1 MNAETNRSQ
10 RMHSGSVSQPKESRF
25 SSAAIRLFQWLIR
38 GEAVA
43 LLFLF
48 AVLPR
53 LSQAQIIDTLPS
65 DTLPADT
72 VDQTARFLEAQ
83 ENSAVP
89 MSILPYIGVDGP
101 RAPLARIVLSRDS
114 IEWAMNET
122 LGDLLMRVP
131 GVFLWRGGW
140 LGRPEYP
147 NYQGRGATSVEYY
160 QDGLLMV
167 PMGRDSVAIDPSLI
181 ALGFLE
187 RVEIERWPGL
197 LRVHLFTWRDAS
209 RAARSRVGLAT
220 GDKDISRYLGVLER
234 RFGKGFGFA
243 VAADYFDAPTG
254 SVFSSSHT
262 NTSYWLQ
269 FGYVPTENFGVQ
281 AQTLRLSPNRQAFE
295 RLQDDT
301 IGDFLRGD
309 RSDDQVRMFYK
320 RGAGD
325 RGLRFDLLYNHS
337 RWKGSQVE
345 QSLDRAGAVVSLRGP
360 SIQLGGSAMYQS
372 RWTSLDVRGHA
383 GWTGI
388 RGLAVNGEAVFQ
400 QHDGERS
407 SRWLAG
413 RAGLQLPL
421 GVVLSGAVR
430 AGTVV
435 AAPSIETDSA
445 QTIVDFSG
453 HLSWQRKR
461 LGLEVG
467 LTQTDAFRP
476 HTPQPFLLIDS
487 LRPSGTTQWVTVS
500 ARVSPL
506 QWMTIE
512 GWYSDPLEGSID
524 GIPPT
529 HSSIT
534 GTIRS
539 KFLRTF
545 PSGIFDLKLQL
556 GMEAWSDG
564 VIGRD
569 TGGAAIFH
577 GGATF
582 FRSVVEMKLGSLI
595 FFWDRLNLSGNKRSY
610 VPEYLVPRFGSTF
623 GARWEFAN

>member
-1 MNAETNRSQ
+1 MKLFGEHQPTNNSYRVLRLVLTACLPVRLSAL
-10 RMHSGSVSQPKESRF
+10 
-25 SSAAIRLFQWLIR
+25 AAIS
-38 GEAVA
+38 
-43 LLFLF
+43 LL
-48 AVLPR
+48 VG
-53 LSQAQIIDTLPS
+53 SQASAQIIDTLPS

-83 ENSAVP
+83 ENSAIP
-89 MSILPYIGVDGP
+89 MSVLPYVGVDGP
-101 RAPLARIVLSRDS
+101 RAPLGRIVLSRDS

-160 QDGLLMV
+160 QDGVLLV
-167 PMGRDSVAIDPSLI
+167 PMGRDSVAIDPSLLP
-181 ALGFLE
+181 LGFLE
-187 RVEIERWPGL
+187 RVEIERWPGF
-197 LRVHLFTWRDAS
+197 LRVHLFTWRAPS

-254 SVFSSSHT
+254 SAFSSSHT
-262 NTSYWLQ
+262 NSAYWLQ
-269 FGYVPTENFGVQ
+269 LGYVPSENFGVQ
-281 AQTLRLSPNRQAFE
+281 VQTQRMSPNRHAFE
-295 RLQDDT
+295 RAAGDT

-309 RSDDQVRMFYK
+309 RSDDQVRFFYR

-325 RGLRFDLLYNHS
+325 RGLRFDVLYSHS

-360 SIQLGGSAMYQS
+360 SVQLGGSAMYQS
-372 RWTSLDVRGHA
+372 RWTSLDLRGTA

-388 RGLAVNGEAVFQ
+388 QGFTVNGEAVFQ
-400 QHDGERS
+400 QHDGDRS

-421 GVVLSGAVR
+421 NLVLSGAVR

-435 AAPSIETDSA
+435 AAPAIELDSA
-445 QTIVDFSG
+445 QTLVDFSA
-453 HLSWQRKR
+453 HLSWQRRR

-476 HTPQPFLLIDS
+476 LSPQPFLAIDS
-487 LRPSGTTQWVTVS
+487 LRPSGTTRWMTLS

-506 QWMTIE
+506 QWMTVE

-524 GIPPT
+524 GVPPT

-569 TGGAAIFH
+569 AAGNAIFH

-582 FRSVVEMKLGSLI
+582 FRSVVEMRLGGLI

-610 VPEYLVPRFGSTF
+610 VPEYFVPRFGSTF
-623 GARWEFAN
+623 GARWEFSN